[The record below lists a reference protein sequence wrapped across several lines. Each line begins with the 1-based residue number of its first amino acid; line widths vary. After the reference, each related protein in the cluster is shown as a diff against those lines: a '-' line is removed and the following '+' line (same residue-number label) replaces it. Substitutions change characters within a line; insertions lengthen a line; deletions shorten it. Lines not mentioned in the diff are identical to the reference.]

1 MKFSSLKAKENGH
14 KHCTVVHKVFSH
26 GVADYQFQY
35 QYTCMYTG
43 IEQFREWLA
52 DKWSQVFTVGM

>member
-35 QYTCMYTG
+35 Q
-43 IEQFREWLA
+43 
-52 DKWSQVFTVGM
+52 